1 MVGMEANIDYPEYD
15 IEEITN
21 KKILKMLNNI
31 KKDLEKLAK
40 TFENGKIIKD
50 GIKMAIIGS
59 PNAGKS
65 SLLNAILREDRAIVT
80 AIEGTTRDTIEESI
94 QISGIPFKIIDTAG
108 IRKSDNQIE
117 KIGIE
122 KTRKIAKESDLI
134 IAMFDISKQ
143 VSSEDKEILE
153 IIKDKKAI
161 IVLNKLDLNKEI
173 LAECNEIMD
182 AGKPVIKI
190 SALNK
195 KGIDEIYKEITKM
208 FNLNEINVDNEVI
221 ITNIRHRELINEA
234 ILNTKQAIETL
245 KAEMPIDIIS
255 INIKEILEN
264 LAKITGESVSEDI
277 LKEIFSKFC
286 LGK

>member
-173 LAECNEIMD
+173 LVECNEIMD